1 MRAARQ
7 NITILLTEINL
18 VYLTIIEIAIHFCDM
33 ILACEKSWDKSFL
46 SDAIDEFLV
55 DQ

>member
-7 NITILLTEINL
+7 NITIVITEINL

-33 ILACEKSWDKSFL
+33 ILACEKSWDKSFFQTQL
-46 SDAIDEFLV
+46 MNF
-55 DQ
+55 